1 MEVSFTPAFVRQ
13 LKSLPEKLQEEAL
26 EKIEMFSDIKS
37 HKTLKVHKLKG
48 RLVGRYSF
56 SVNFST
62 RIVFCYLKTKPKE
75 ACLTAIGDHEVYEK

>member
-1 MEVSFTPAFVRQ
+1 MEISFTPAFIKQ

-26 EKIEMFSDIKS
+26 EKIEMFSDIKN
-37 HKTLKVHKLKG
+37 HQTLKVHKLKG
-48 RLVGRYSF
+48 RLNGRQSF

-75 ACLTAIGDHEVYEK
+75 ACLLAIGDHEVYDK